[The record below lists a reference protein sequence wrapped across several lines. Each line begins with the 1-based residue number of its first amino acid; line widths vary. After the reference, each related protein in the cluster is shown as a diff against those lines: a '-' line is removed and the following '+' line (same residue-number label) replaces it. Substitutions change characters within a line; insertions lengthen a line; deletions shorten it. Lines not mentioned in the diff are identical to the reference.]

1 MRQIKNS
8 ETHLSRAAGGV
19 VLIAVLAGA
28 LAIWLAEVRVV
39 PANSDIADRAG
50 QNRPDTGIETSGSA
64 PKNSSSDPG
73 SGSSSNAV
81 SSGAQPGANE
91 PGFPPAE
98 TVAPDLGTGLPPY
111 PDQSPHPE
119 VPWDATEA
127 ELRALSDDTTAPAS
141 QRTEARA
148 RLQLNFPRWRGRAG
162 GTLGGFSFDPASYPA
177 LDGWEAHASPIHVAA
192 SLVPPRRVQRD
203 VTFTKGE
210 GYLTLRIHVF
220 LSAGWAHEYM
230 VERLLS
236 GVGGSPPKW
245 GDELGIS
252 VGDVWFSGS
261 KLPYRPIGNGQFK
274 LIRRNVVVE
283 ASFAGAENGDG
294 RLFDVMAFAADIDKE
309 IGNQGHVSNNW
320 ADLKAVCPL
329 IKEFQVDDPVR
340 LCNSA
345 ERWPPPGPDGT
356 TSFGPWKLRLQVEPR
371 PGMELEFFNPNDDVY
386 RTVFLSGSKAPG
398 ASSSRL
404 VPPYD
409 GVYINRKAAIERL
422 KDADSLETAVWLMV
436 VDKKSLLFSVAKI
449 DLTLKR

>member
-1 MRQIKNS
+1 MRQVKNS
-8 ETHLSRAAGGV
+8 ETHWSRAAGGV

-39 PANSDIADRAG
+39 PANSDVADRAG
-50 QNRPDTGIETSGSA
+50 QNRPDTGMETSGLA

-73 SGSSSNAV
+73 SGSFSNAV

-91 PGFPPAE
+91 PGFPPVE

-141 QRTEARA
+141 QRTEARS
-148 RLQLNFPRWRGRAG
+148 RLQLSFPRWRGRAG

-177 LDGWEAHASPIHVAA
+177 LDGWEAHAFPIHVAA
-192 SLVPPRRVQRD
+192 SVVPPRRVQRD

-210 GYLTLRIHVF
+210 GFLNLRIHVF

-230 VERLLS
+230 VERLFS
-236 GVGGSPPKW
+236 GAGGSLPKW

-252 VGDVWFSGS
+252 IGDVWFSGA
-261 KLPYRPIGNGQFK
+261 KLPFRPISNGQFK

-283 ASFAGAENGDG
+283 ASFAGAQNGDG
-294 RLFDVMAFAADIDKE
+294 PLFDLMALAADIDKE
-309 IGNQGHVSNNW
+309 IANQGHVAKTW

-329 IKEFQVDDPVR
+329 IEEFTVDDPVR
-340 LCNSA
+340 LCNPA
-345 ERWPPPGPDGT
+345 ERWPPPGPNGT
-356 TSFGPWKLRLQVEPR
+356 TTFGPWPLRFRVAPR
-371 PGMELEFFNPNDDVY
+371 PGMELEFFNPNDDVH
-386 RTVFLSGSKAPG
+386 RTTFLSASKASGGSPSG
-398 ASSSRL
+398 FAHA
-404 VPPYD
+404 YD
-409 GVYINRKAAIERL
+409 SVYVDRYAAIQQL
-422 KDADSLETAVWLMV
+422 KDSESLEKAVWLMV